1 MNNRDSIIIS
11 IADDLKMI
19 KPPSPYWPES
29 ANVYV
34 FEERDGIT
42 LFDVGCGSDAAVE
55 RLLSALKV
63 LSWDSRPIRKII
75 LSHAHPDHMGA
86 MNTLLTEMTPE
97 TILLHEL
104 DVPYALDPERLPL
117 SFDIP
122 LCNARAGG
130 TGTRSGTEKGP
141 GFDLI
146 GYFRSLGCAMCR
158 MKPDQILAEGDT
170 IQIGH
175 YDFRVIHTPGHAP
188 GHVSLYDKQKRLL
201 LAGDIVGAM
210 VAWYAPSSGG
220 AEGYLNSL
228 KKVSELEIDLI
239 LPSHGHTIVDAR
251 QAIQGTR
258 EKILKKDTVITRA
271 LQTGPKQFH
280 ELNRQLFESESAQ
293 FFPGTPIL
301 ESHLQKLTKE
311 KRVRQKSP
319 GSDAFYELCPQVAT
333 SSPSGAARSER
344 V

>member
-1 MNNRDSIIIS
+1 MDNPDRIVVS

-34 FEERDGIT
+34 FEERDGIS
-42 LFDVGCGSDAAVE
+42 LFDVGCGSNAAVE
-55 RLLSALKV
+55 RLLSALKY
-63 LSWDSRPIRKII
+63 LNWDSKPVRKIV

-86 MNTLLTEMTPE
+86 MNALLSETTPE
-97 TILLHEL
+97 AVLLHEL
-104 DVPYALDPERLPL
+104 DVPYAFDPERLSL

-122 LCNARAGG
+122 LCKARAGG
-130 TGTRSGTEKGP
+130 TTTRNETEQKGP

-146 GYFRSLGCAMCR
+146 GYFRSLDCAMCR
-158 MKPDQILAEGDT
+158 MKPDRILAEGDT

-175 YDFRVIHTPGHAP
+175 YDFSVIHTPGHAP
-188 GHVSLYDKQKRLL
+188 GHVSLYDKDKRLL
-201 LAGDIVGAM
+201 LAGDILGEM

-228 KKVSELEIDLI
+228 KKISKLDIDLI

-251 QAIQGTR
+251 EAIQETR
-258 EKILKKDTVITRA
+258 EKILQKDAAITSA
-271 LQTGPKQFH
+271 LQTGPKTFH
-280 ELNRQLFESESAQ
+280 ELNRLLFESPSVR

-301 ESHLQKLTKE
+301 ESHLQKLIKE
-311 KRVRQKSP
+311 ERVRQVGP
-319 GSDAFYELCPQVAT
+319 GFEAFYELCA
-333 SSPSGAARSER
+333 SAA
-344 V
+344 

>member
-1 MNNRDSIIIS
+1 MDNPDSIIIS

-34 FEERDGIT
+34 FEERDGIS
-42 LFDVGCGSDAAVE
+42 LFDVGCGSNAAVE
-55 RLLSALKV
+55 RLLNALNY
-63 LSWDSRPIRKII
+63 LNRDSRPIRKII

-86 MNTLLTEMTPE
+86 MGILLSEMTPE
-97 TILLHEL
+97 TVFLHEM
-104 DVPYALDPERLPL
+104 DVPYALDPGRLSL

-122 LCNARAGG
+122 LCKARAGG
-130 TGTRSGTEKGP
+130 TGTGNETEKKGP

-146 GYFRSLGCAMCR
+146 GYFRSLDCAMCR
-158 MKPDQILAEGDT
+158 MKPDRIMVEGDT

-175 YDFRVIHTPGHAP
+175 YNFRAIHTPGHAP
-188 GHVSLYDKQKRLL
+188 GHVSLYDKDKRLL
-201 LAGDIVGAM
+201 LAGDILGEM

-228 KKVSELEIDLI
+228 KKISELNIDLI
-239 LPSHGHTIVDAR
+239 LPSHGHTLVDAR
-251 QAIQGTR
+251 TAIQETG
-258 EKILKKDTVITRA
+258 EKILERDTVISKA
-271 LQTGPKQFH
+271 LQTGPKTFH
-280 ELNRQLFESESAQ
+280 ELNRLLFESPSAQ

-311 KRVRQKSP
+311 KRVRQESS
-319 GSDAFYELCPQVAT
+319 GCDAFYELRP
-333 SSPSGAARSER
+333 
-344 V
+344 

>member
-1 MNNRDSIIIS
+1 MDNPDSMIIS

-19 KPPSPYWPES
+19 KPPSPHWPES

-42 LFDVGCGSDAAVE
+42 LFDVGCGSDAAVG
-55 RLLSALKV
+55 RLLNALKY
-63 LSWDSRPIRKII
+63 LNCHTKPIRKII

-86 MNTLLTEMTPE
+86 MTTLLSEMTPE
-97 TILLHEL
+97 AVLMHEL
-104 DVPYALDPERLPL
+104 DVPYALDPERLSL

-122 LCNARAGG
+122 LCKARAGG
-130 TGTRSGTEKGP
+130 TDTRNETEKKGL

-146 GYFRSLGCAMCR
+146 VYFRSLDCAMCP
-158 MKPDQILAEGDT
+158 MKPDRILVEDDT

-175 YDFRVIHTPGHAP
+175 YDFSVIHTPGHAP
-188 GHVSLYDKQKRLL
+188 GHVSLYDKDKRLL
-201 LAGDIVGAM
+201 LAGDILGEE

-228 KKVSELEIDLI
+228 KKIIKLDIDLI
-239 LPSHGHTIVDAR
+239 LPSHGNALVDAR
-251 QAIQGTR
+251 TAIQETR
-258 EKILKKDTVITRA
+258 EKILGRDTVITRT
-271 LQTGPKQFH
+271 LRTGPKRFH
-280 ELNRQLFESESAQ
+280 ELNRLLFESPSAQ

-311 KRVRQKSP
+311 KRVKQRS
-319 GSDAFYELCPQVAT
+319 SESEAFYELCP
-333 SSPSGAARSER
+333 
-344 V
+344 